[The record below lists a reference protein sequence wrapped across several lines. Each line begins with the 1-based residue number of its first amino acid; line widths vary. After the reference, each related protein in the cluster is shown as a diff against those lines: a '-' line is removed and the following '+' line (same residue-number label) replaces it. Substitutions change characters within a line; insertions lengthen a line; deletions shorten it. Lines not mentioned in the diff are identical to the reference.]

1 MPFHVGRGCLP
12 ATISNLR
19 INRIAQ
25 SATPPEMSLWE
36 KIKEFFAQRTR
47 LKRWSASG

>member
-1 MPFHVGRGCLP
+1 MPFHVGSGCLP

-25 SATPPEMSLWE
+25 SAS
-36 KIKEFFAQRTR
+36 
-47 LKRWSASG
+47 